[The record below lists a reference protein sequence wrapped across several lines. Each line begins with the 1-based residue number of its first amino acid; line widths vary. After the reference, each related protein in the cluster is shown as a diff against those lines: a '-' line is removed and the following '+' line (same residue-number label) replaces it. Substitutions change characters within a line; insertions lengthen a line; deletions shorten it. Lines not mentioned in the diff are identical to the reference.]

1 MNAIAKI
8 RKNLLDF
15 HKSERAD
22 IPVGTVLVVAF
33 IVVPL
38 VILLV
43 VYRKQLVT
51 KFKELWDGMFAAG
64 SQEAGG

>member
-8 RKNLLDF
+8 RKSLLDF
-15 HKSERAD
+15 HQSERAD

-43 VYRKQLVT
+43 FYRKQLVT
-51 KFKELWDGMFAAG
+51 KFKELWDGMFNSGVEGAAG
-64 SQEAGG
+64 

>member
-1 MNAIAKI
+1 MNAFANV
-8 RKNLLDF
+8 RQSLKNF
-15 HKSERAD
+15 HESERAD

-43 VYRKQLVT
+43 FYRKELVT
-51 KFKELWDGMFAAG
+51 KFKELWKAMFDAGSDGAAG
-64 SQEAGG
+64 